1 MPLFGPSL
9 LVLLALWGPLVPGP
23 YAAGFRTRHVAD
35 PSRTWRVTRTYDGAF
50 SPDTAGRP
58 IQISTWYPAQRAG
71 TAKAMPWQGYVEQHW
86 PPPFEELN
94 ATLRRRSRD
103 IAEGAVPPAA
113 VDALLATPT
122 GAFKQAPPAP
132 GRFPVVLYFG
142 GLNADV
148 HANAVLAEFLASHGY
163 VVVSISLLGPS
174 DRQTS
179 QGRTPADLEAVVRD
193 MEYAWSLLGDDASI
207 DRTRVAV
214 MGHSVG
220 AIEAVLFGMR
230 NGNVSAVVG
239 LDGTYGFSGSVAAL
253 TSAYGYAPDAMRAAI
268 LDLRRAA
275 GEQAAELDLQALHS
289 FRHADRR
296 LVTLRRV
303 HHSDFTSFAMLAQAF
318 QTPIASR
325 APAGEWNR
333 ETGAKGHRDAC
344 EIVRSFLDEHLKKA
358 PERLAA
364 VVAGI
369 DGATMTRSSAS
380 AVPPSAFELVRLA
393 AQKGLAATQARVAE
407 ICGNHENE
415 PNIAACIEEG
425 PLNSLGYELLSQERP
440 EDAVAAFRIAA
451 WAHPSSAN
459 AQDSLA
465 DGCLAIRDRECG
477 RQALERAIALA
488 PADPA
493 LDAASRDSFIA
504 SATARLR
511 ALH

>member
-1 MPLFGPSL
+1 MILFGPSL
-9 LVLLALWGPLVPGP
+9 LVLLASLWGQLAPGP

-35 PSRTWRVTRTYDGAF
+35 PSRTWRATRTYDGAF
-50 SPDTAGRP
+50 SPDTTGRP
-58 IQISTWYPAQRAG
+58 VQLSVWYPARPAG

-86 PPPFEELN
+86 PPAFEELN

-122 GAFKQAPPAP
+122 GAVAQAPPAP

-163 VVVSISLLGPS
+163 VVASISLLGPT

-179 QGRTPADLEAVVRD
+179 QSRTPADIEAAVRD
-193 MEYAWSLLGDDASI
+193 MEYAWSLLAGDAPV
-207 DRTRVAV
+207 DRTRVAA

-230 NGNVSAVVG
+230 NGNVSAVAG

-253 TSAYGYAPDAMRAAI
+253 TSAYGYAPDALRAAI
-268 LDLRRAA
+268 LDLRRAP

-289 FRHADRR
+289 FRYADRS

-318 QTPIASR
+318 HTPIASR

-333 ETGAKGHRDAC
+333 ETGAKGYQDAC
-344 EIVRSFLDEHLKKA
+344 GIVLAFLDEHLKKA
-358 PERLAA
+358 PGRLPA

-369 DGATMTRSSAS
+369 DGAVLTRSGAS
-380 AVPPSAFELVRLA
+380 AVPPSTFELVRLA
-393 AQKGLAATQARVAE
+393 GQKGMAATQALVTE
-407 ICGNHENE
+407 ICGKDV
-415 PNIAACIEEG
+415 AACIEEG
-425 PLNSLGYELLSQERP
+425 PLNSFGYELLTRERP

-451 WAHPSSAN
+451 WAHPASAN

-465 DGCLAIRDRECG
+465 DGCVAIRDRECE
-477 RQALERAIALA
+477 RRALERAIALA
-488 PADPA
+488 PGDPA
-493 LDAASRDSFIA
+493 LDAASRDRFIA
-504 SATARLR
+504 GWTARIR
-511 ALH
+511 ALK

>member
-1 MPLFGPSL
+1 
-9 LVLLALWGPLVPGP
+9 
-23 YAAGFRTRHVAD
+23 
-35 PSRTWRVTRTYDGAF
+35 
-50 SPDTAGRP
+50 
-58 IQISTWYPAQRAG
+58 
-71 TAKAMPWQGYVEQHW
+71 MPWQGYVEQHW

-94 ATLRRRSRD
+94 VTLRRRSRD
-103 IAEGAVPPAA
+103 IAEGAVPSPAVA
-113 VDALLATPT
+113 ALLATPT
-122 GAFKQAPPAP
+122 GAVAQAPPAP

-142 GLNADV
+142 GLNADL
-148 HANAVLAEFLASHGY
+148 HANAVLAELLASHGY

-179 QGRTPADLEAVVRD
+179 QSRTPADIEAVVRD
-193 MEYAWSLLGDDASI
+193 MEYAWSLLGDDPSI
-207 DRTRVAV
+207 DRTRVAT

-268 LDLRRAA
+268 LDLRRAP
-275 GEQAAELDLQALHS
+275 GEQSAELDLQALHS
-289 FRHADRR
+289 FRYADRR
-296 LVTLRRV
+296 LVTLRRM
-303 HHSDFTSFAMLAQAF
+303 HHSDFTSFAMIAQLF
-318 QTPIASR
+318 HTPINSR

-333 ETGAKGHRDAC
+333 ETAAKGYQDTC
-344 EIVRSFLDEHLKKA
+344 GIVLAFLEDQLKEHLKKK

-369 DGATMTRSSAS
+369 GGAVMTRSGAS
-380 AVPPSAFELVRLA
+380 AVPPSAFELVRLV
-393 AQKGLAATQARVAE
+393 AQKGMAATQTLATE
-407 ICGNHENE
+407 ICGNNV
-415 PNIAACIEEG
+415 AACLQEG
-425 PLNSLGYELLSQERP
+425 PLNSLGYELLAQDRA

-465 DGCLAIRDRECG
+465 DGCLAIHDRECG

-488 PADPA
+488 PDDPA
-493 LDAASRDSFIA
+493 LDAASRAQFIA
-504 SATARLR
+504 SATARIR
-511 ALH
+511 ALN